1 LKRDPVLPD
10 TTTMIEAGFAGFDL
24 GNWVAIVGPA
34 GIPRDVV
41 AKLNTEIVKI
51 LREPATREKIAAQGF
66 NIVTSTPDELAAYI
80 RSEHDKWG
88 KLVKVSG
95 AKVE

>member
-1 LKRDPVLPD
+1 
-10 TTTMIEAGFAGFDL
+10 MIEAGFAGVDL

-34 GIPRDVV
+34 GIPKDVV
-41 AKLNTEIVKI
+41 SRLNSEIGKI

-66 NIVTSTPDELAAYI
+66 NIVTSTSDELGAYI
-80 RSEHDKWG
+80 RSEHEKWG
-88 KLVKVSG
+88 RLVKVSG